1 MPIQDWKFTQL
12 VLCSFS
18 IFLFFFFLFFWESI
32 YQCAL
37 HIKISQP
44 NNRIR
49 ASRLSVDEVAT
60 MKSQVQP
67 ITIPINLGQLIKVHI
82 IGGNPTKLNK
92 LIYQGCMKHAIEPI
106 CTTRT
111 HNFCVKVFFFF
122 LFGEGGRMG
131 WNYHQHAID
140 CIPTRSIIWHRKL
153 WLKCYWFL
161 VCCCHSMT
169 HTHKAETKDDT
180 HLCTFHTF
188 PIFLTFAKLL
198 NWENLVLAVGF
209 LKRIQ
214 FDLFPLQLHT

>member
-1 MPIQDWKFTQL
+1 MVANSRLKIYTT
-12 VLCSFS
+12 C
-18 IFLFFFFLFFWESI
+18 IMFLFHFSFFLFSFFWESI

-67 ITIPINLGQLIKVHI
+67 ITIPINLDQLIKVHI

-111 HNFCVKVFFFF
+111 HNFCVIFFFFF
-122 LFGEGGRMG
+122 LVKWGGWGGIIINMPL
-131 WNYHQHAID
+131 IV
-140 CIPTRSIIWHRKL
+140 IPL
-153 WLKCYWFL
+153 
-161 VCCCHSMT
+161 
-169 HTHKAETKDDT
+169 
-180 HLCTFHTF
+180 
-188 PIFLTFAKLL
+188 
-198 NWENLVLAVGF
+198 
-209 LKRIQ
+209 
-214 FDLFPLQLHT
+214 DL

>member
-49 ASRLSVDEVAT
+49 ASHLSVDEVAT

-67 ITIPINLGQLIKVHI
+67 ITIPINLDQLIKVHI

-111 HNFCVKVFFFF
+111 HNFCVNFFFWWR
-122 LFGEGGRMG
+122 GVGGVLRG
-131 WNYHQHAID
+131 WGRGKGSGIIINMPLIV
-140 CIPTRSIIWHRKL
+140 IPL
-153 WLKCYWFL
+153 
-161 VCCCHSMT
+161 
-169 HTHKAETKDDT
+169 
-180 HLCTFHTF
+180 
-188 PIFLTFAKLL
+188 
-198 NWENLVLAVGF
+198 
-209 LKRIQ
+209 
-214 FDLFPLQLHT
+214 DL